1 MIRLNLAR
9 FAFCALAILLGGARF
24 SATASAADVPAGNWL
39 EVACNEGESG
49 PDLPPPPYLK
59 GIIRISGQMLLLS
72 SRIYDDKNCTVL
84 RPGTIAELKV
94 PFTVDTGVTTTD
106 GSIAINAV
114 LTDPDDT
121 STSAMYGLLKFEGG
135 QMSVAFYPSA
145 EARPKSLE
153 RGQAQVF
160 APF

>member
-1 MIRLNLAR
+1 MQLNQAR
-9 FAFCALAILLGGARF
+9 FVFCALAILLGSAHL
-24 SATASAADVPAGNWL
+24 SATASAADLPAGNWL
-39 EVACNEGESG
+39 EVACNEGDSG

-84 RPGTIAELKV
+84 RPGTIAELHV
-94 PFTVDTGVTTTD
+94 PFTVDAGVSTTD

-114 LTDPDDT
+114 LTDPDDAST
-121 STSAMYGLLKFEGG
+121 STMYGLIKFEGG
-135 QMSVAFYPSA
+135 QMSVAFYQSA
-145 EARPKSLE
+145 ETRPKALD

-160 APF
+160 LPF